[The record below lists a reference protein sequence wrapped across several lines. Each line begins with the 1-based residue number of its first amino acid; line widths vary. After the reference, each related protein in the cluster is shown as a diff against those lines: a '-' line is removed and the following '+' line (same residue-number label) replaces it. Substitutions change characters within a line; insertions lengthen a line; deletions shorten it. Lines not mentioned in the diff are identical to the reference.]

1 MCPQNN
7 VDIHFDKDAKFLDSV
22 THAAKDEVNSPRMMP
37 LSMQLKTTL
46 RTERRNLKTRFVLRR
61 DIYFNFIDM
70 FRLHTVSHLQNRN
83 GLQFHG
89 YKT

>member
-22 THAAKDEVNSPRMMP
+22 KQAANDEVYPPRMMP
-37 LSMQLKTTL
+37 CSMHLKTSL
-46 RTERRNLKTRFVLRR
+46 RTWRRNLKKRFVLSR
-61 DIYFNFIDM
+61 DKYFNFIDM

-83 GLQFHG
+83 GLQFQG
-89 YKT
+89 LTT